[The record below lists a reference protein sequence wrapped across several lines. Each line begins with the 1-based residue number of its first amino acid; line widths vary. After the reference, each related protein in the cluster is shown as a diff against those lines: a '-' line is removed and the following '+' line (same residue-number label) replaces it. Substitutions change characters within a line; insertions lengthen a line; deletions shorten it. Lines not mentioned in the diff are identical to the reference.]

1 MDPIASHSEDF
12 FRDASSES
20 TKAISRSWGNR
31 ILSAICITL
40 SLLTL
45 VPLISIVFLVVKNGL
60 PLILP
65 WLVFPDHFPFIGLDF
80 KEGAPFFNSAIFTDL
95 PPAAGMVGGGF
106 GNAIIGT
113 FVMVGLGLV
122 LAAPIGILSAIF
134 INEYAP
140 ASRLSQA
147 VRLVAKLLTGI
158 PSIIC
163 GVFAFAVVVATTG
176 TFSAFAGGVALAVL
190 MLPTILLTSEQ
201 ALMSVQSTYREASYG
216 LGATKFQTIVRIVL
230 PDALPA
236 IMTGVMLAVARAAG
250 ETAPL
255 IFTALFS
262 QFWAK
267 SLGEP
272 TASLSVLIYNFSTM
286 PFPYQLQM
294 AWTASLVLVVLV
306 TLANVTAQ
314 VVFSK
319 KNY

>member
-1 MDPIASHSEDF
+1 MDNIVTHAPDF
-12 FRDASSES
+12 FSNSQAES
-20 TKAISRSWGNR
+20 TKAIARSLWNR
-31 ILSAICITL
+31 VLTSICVAL

-45 VPLISIVFLVVKNGL
+45 VPLVSIIYLVLKNGL
-60 PLILP
+60 PLLN
-65 WLVFPDHFPFIGLDF
+65 WSVFT
-80 KEGAPFFNSAIFTDL
+80 EL

-106 GNAIIGT
+106 GNAVVGT
-113 FVMVGLGLV
+113 IVMVGIGL
-122 LAAPIGILSAIF
+122 LMSGPLGILSAIY

-147 VRLVAKLLTGI
+147 VRIVAKLLTGI

-163 GVFAFAVVVATTG
+163 GDFAFAVVVSTTG
-176 TFSAFAGGVALAVL
+176 MFSAYAGGVALAVL

-201 ALMSVQSTYREASYG
+201 ALMGVQSAFREASYG

-236 IMTGVMLAVARAAG
+236 IMTGIMLAVARAAG

-267 SLGEP
+267 SLSEP
-272 TASLSVLIYNFSTM
+272 TASLSVLIYNFATV
-286 PFPYQLQM
+286 PFPHQVQM
-294 AWTASLVLVVLV
+294 AWTASLVLVAFV
-306 TLANVTAQ
+306 TLANITAQ
-314 VVFSK
+314 LVFSK
-319 KNY
+319 KY